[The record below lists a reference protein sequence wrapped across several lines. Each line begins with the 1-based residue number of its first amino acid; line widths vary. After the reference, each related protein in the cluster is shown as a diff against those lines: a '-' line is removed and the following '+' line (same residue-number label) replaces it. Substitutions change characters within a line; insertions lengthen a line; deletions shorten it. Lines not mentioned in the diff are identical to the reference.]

1 MEDKK
6 MKNTYFPPKIEIE
19 VITGLTLLQTVSGS
33 GVTGVMDDALEIGYG
48 GVDEEGSLDPSS
60 NGFGCWDDDKWD
72 KL

>member
-6 MKNTYFPPKIEIE
+6 MKKIYFPPKIEIDE
-19 VITGLTLLQTVSGS
+19 ITGLTLLQTASGS

-48 GVDEEGSLDPSS
+48 GVDENGDLAPSS
-60 NGFGCWDDDKWD
+60 NSFGGWDDDKWD